1 MSTSPHTP
9 GAQAKLGRSRSP
21 HTPGTQAK
29 LDRSRAARQA
39 RARDRE
45 VVQKLAAE
53 SGIFQGV
60 VFALSRKATS
70 EDGDPAKAAA
80 AAAAGKIST
89 SALLR
94 ETIARQGG
102 IVSNTV
108 HKKVGLS
115 QSQSSSSSSSTVGPA
130 DEPAP
135 PQVSFLVCSESA
147 MNNSSQRVKK
157 ALKLKVPIV
166 SAVD

>member
-115 QSQSSSSSSSTVGPA
+115 QSQSSSSSSTVGPA

-135 PQVSFLVCSESA
+135 AAGVLPGVLGVGHEQQLPARQEGA
-147 MNNSSQRVKK
+147 EAEGADRVRC
-157 ALKLKVPIV
+157 
-166 SAVD
+166 